1 MTNQI
6 KAFSKESYHKS
17 EILPE
22 LLSYQ
27 QEIAVIAMGEENK
40 DVRFFELIKYF
51 ESENEQLGG
60 ALTTSL
66 EKFRKDSLM
75 IANLIK
81 AEISGCVGETKAFQS
96 LEKLRCN
103 NRIIKNIE
111 LCNDTFRT
119 EIDAVVV
126 TEKGIFIIEVKNTQK
141 NVFIDKN
148 GDFYRNS
155 KYQKFDSNISSKMQ
169 IKETLLR
176 EKLDALGYGG
186 IKIFPVIV
194 FTNKYIE
201 VQNKR
206 RGLKTCFLNQLP
218 YVIDDWKSFEDLTTD
233 DLEAIEKELTDVAA
247 SATFPMHFDT
257 NSVKANFIELMNHWE
272 CEKNQTQKIKSIKN
286 KSDFLNSKICKY
298 AGVAAV
304 AIVIGSLSLLRKQL
318 YPIC

>member
-27 QEIAVIAMGEENK
+27 QEIAVMAMGEEHK
-40 DVRFFELIKYF
+40 DARFFELIKYF
-51 ESENEQLGG
+51 EGENEQLGG

-66 EKFRKDSLM
+66 EKFKKNSLM
-75 IANLIK
+75 IDNLIK
-81 AEISGCVGETKAFQS
+81 AEISGYNGETKAFQS
-96 LEKLRCN
+96 LEKLKCN

-141 NVFIDKN
+141 NVFIDEN

-155 KYQKFDSNISSKMQ
+155 KYQKFDSNIASKLQ

-176 EKLDALGYGG
+176 EKLDALGYSG
-186 IKIFPVIV
+186 IRIFPVVV

-206 RGLKTCFLNQLP
+206 RGLKTCFLSQLP
-218 YVIDDWKSFEDLTTD
+218 YIIDDWKSFEYLTNSDLD
-233 DLEAIEKELTDVAA
+233 AIEKELTEVVTT
-247 SATFPMHFDT
+247 ATFPMQFDT
-257 NSVKANFIELMNHWE
+257 NSVKANFIELMSNLE
-272 CEKNQTQKIKSIKN
+272 CAKNQTQKIKPLKN
-286 KSDFLNSKICKY
+286 ISDFFNSKIYKY
-298 AGVAAV
+298 AGVAAA
-304 AIVIGSLSLLRKQL
+304 AIVISSISLLRK
-318 YPIC
+318 